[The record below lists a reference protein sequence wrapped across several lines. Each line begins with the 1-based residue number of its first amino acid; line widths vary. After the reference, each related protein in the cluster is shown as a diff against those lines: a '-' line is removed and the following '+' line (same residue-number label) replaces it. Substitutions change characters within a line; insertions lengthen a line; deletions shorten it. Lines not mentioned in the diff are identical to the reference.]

1 MRDDLA
7 EWLVDIARG
16 ARAAVLLAHHVAA
29 ARLDRELDE
38 VVAVPDVLDGDA
50 ELRALVDDPAEL
62 LEGARDEL
70 EHVDAEGIRSPRG
83 LHAGPAHLLPGVVVR
98 PVLHRT
104 ARILDARVGLERFPV
119 AETGVDLKA
128 AAEDVRLVHEP
139 VEELERATRDAVD
152 PLVRVF
158 EDVLLDEGVERLRR
172 GHEHLVVL
180 EDLIALAAAVP
191 VLGRVGRAVIGV
203 HPRTHVLASA
213 TVLWG
218 RAVEHAPLARARK
231 RVEHVTLVRVADV
244 RTPGHVVLES
254 LARDRLAIAPVEVG
268 VRHRAA
274 TLRTGRLSNAV
285 HRLTVRRTPC
295 LDTRPRRRSL
305 DSRHSQIS
313 CHSISPSVPP

>member
-7 EWLVDIARG
+7 ERLVDIARG

-29 ARLDRELDE
+29 AGLDRELDE

-50 ELRALVDDPAEL
+50 EPRALVDDPAEL

-119 AETGVDLKA
+119 TKTGVDLKA
-128 AAEDVRLVHEP
+128 TAEDVRLVHEP
-139 VEELERATRDAVD
+139 VEELVRATRDAVD
-152 PLVRVF
+152 PLMRVI

-180 EDLIALAAAVP
+180 EDLIAFTATVP
-191 VLGRVGRAVIGV
+191 ILGRVGRAVIGV
-203 HPRTHVLASA
+203 HPRTHVLTTAA
-213 TVLWG
+213 ILGG
-218 RAVEHAPLARARK
+218 RAVEQAPLARARK
-231 RVEHVTLVRVADV
+231 RVEHVTLDRVTDV
-244 RTPGHVVLES
+244 GTPGHVITKALT
-254 LARDRLAIAPVEVG
+254 RDRRAVALVEVD

-274 TLRTGRLSNAV
+274 ALRTSGLDDTVHRLAV
-285 HRLTVRRTPC
+285 HRTPRLDAGLRCRR
-295 LDTRPRRRSL
+295 L
-305 DSRHSQIS
+305 DSRHSHIS
-313 CHSISPSVPP
+313 CHSLSPSAPI